1 MGDPRN
7 EDYYAESPSDIAR
20 REREEKKQLL
30 KEAFK
35 EALAEDRAERNSV
48 GVVISEKA
56 NADSRGTRLAS

>member
-7 EDYYAESPSDIAR
+7 EDYYAETPSGKAR

-35 EALAEDRAERNSV
+35 EALAEDRAERSSG
-48 GVVISEKA
+48 GVVISDEKLMRILEG
-56 NADSRGTRLAS
+56 RG

>member
-7 EDYYAESPSDIAR
+7 EDYYAETPSEKAR

-35 EALAEDRAERNSV
+35 EALAEDRAEHGAKGV
-48 GVVISEKA
+48 GISDDKLM
-56 NADSRGTRLAS
+56 RLLEGRD

>member
-7 EDYYAESPSDIAR
+7 EDYYAETPSEKAR

-35 EALAEDRAERNSV
+35 EALAEDRAQRNSG
-48 GVVISEKA
+48 GVVISEEKFMELI
-56 NADSRGTRLAS
+56 NRRN

>member
-7 EDYYAESPSDIAR
+7 EDYYNSPQDIAR

-35 EALAEDRAERNSV
+35 EALAEDRAERGSG
-48 GVVISEKA
+48 GVVISDEKLMRLLEG
-56 NADSRGTRLAS
+56 RG

>member
-7 EDYYAESPSDIAR
+7 EDYYAETPSEKAR

-35 EALAEDRAERNSV
+35 EALAEDRAERRSG
-48 GVVISEKA
+48 GVVISDEKLM
-56 NADSRGTRLAS
+56 RILEE

>member
-7 EDYYAESPSDIAR
+7 EDYYAELPSDIAR

-35 EALAEDRAERNSV
+35 EALAEDRAERSSG
-48 GVVISEKA
+48 GVVISEEKLMQILEG
-56 NADSRGTRLAS
+56 RG

>member
-7 EDYYAESPSDIAR
+7 EDYYAETPSEKAR

-35 EALAEDRAERNSV
+35 EALAEDRAERSSG
-48 GVVISEKA
+48 GVVISDEKLMRILEG
-56 NADSRGTRLAS
+56 RG